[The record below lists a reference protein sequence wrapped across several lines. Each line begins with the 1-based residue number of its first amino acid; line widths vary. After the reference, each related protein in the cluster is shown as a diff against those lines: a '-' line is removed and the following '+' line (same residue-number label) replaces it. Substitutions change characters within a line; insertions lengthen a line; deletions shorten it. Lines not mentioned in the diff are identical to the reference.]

1 MAACGL
7 GHIVEG
13 AGAQAVSVS
22 GLRHYVWAE
31 ESYPELFLI
40 SLAQDC
46 TQPRISSSLPPLG
59 AGGSAK
65 HWDFIK
71 GPVKIY

>member
-1 MAACGL
+1 MAARGL

-13 AGAQAVSVS
+13 AGARAHAASVS
-22 GLRHYVWAE
+22 GLGRRVWAG
-31 ESYPELFLI
+31 ESYSELLLI

-59 AGGSAK
+59 AG
-65 HWDFIK
+65 DF
-71 GPVKIY
+71 